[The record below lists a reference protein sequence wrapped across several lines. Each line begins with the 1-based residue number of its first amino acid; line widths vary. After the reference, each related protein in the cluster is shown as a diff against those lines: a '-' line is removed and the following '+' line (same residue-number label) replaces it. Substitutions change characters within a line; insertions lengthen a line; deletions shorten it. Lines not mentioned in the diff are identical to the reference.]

1 MVKKIVMVV
10 LMPTTL
16 LANAYA
22 ASIQD
27 SLRTT
32 IYFRPGYSL
41 LELSYRDNAANM
53 KALTQGIQ
61 TIKGNPCVQLQHIRI
76 LSAASPEGN
85 SALNKRV
92 AKRRGERLRNYLK
105 ETLVLPDSIFTVSS
119 AGEDWQ
125 GLAALMAKEKTPWR
139 NKALQIIRHTPEWVT
154 RNGKVVDG
162 RKRQLQN
169 LDGGKAWKY
178 MLDNHFYTLRTGAV
192 VVCEVKTLADEV
204 HVDRTHAEAHE
215 GSHADLADYAD
226 ESKLSAAEA
235 RPEPAS
241 QQASGQP
248 ASQQPASQSPSSP
261 PFPAIPSQ
269 VNPGQEPPPSSS
281 YFALKSNLLYDAL
294 LVPNLSLEA
303 SIGSGWTLGAG
314 GMLAWWSKDAKHR
327 YWRIYGGDLEIRKY
341 FGTLAKSKPLQGHHL
356 GIYGDFL
363 TYDFEFGAKGY
374 QSKATYAAGIKYG
387 YSHPIAKRLN
397 LDFALG
403 IGYLHSNYKTYVPK
417 DGCYVYQ
424 ETKKRKWLGPTQAEI
439 SLVWLLGKGNTNTK
453 GNGNG
458 KGNTNKKKG
467 GKK

>member
-1 MVKKIVMVV
+1 MVV

-92 AKRRGERLRNYLK
+92 AKRRGERLRDYLK

-125 GLAALMAKEKTPWR
+125 GLAALIAKEKTPWR

-192 VVCEVKTLADEV
+192 VVCEVKTLA
-204 HVDRTHAEAHE
+204 AE
-215 GSHADLADYAD
+215 STP
-226 ESKLSAAEA
+226 SAAEA
-235 RPEPAS
+235 SLEQARLDSAS
-241 QQASGQP
+241 QQS
-248 ASQQPASQSPSSP
+248 ASQSPSSP

-269 VNPGQEPPPSSS
+269 VHPSSESQAPPVAS

-314 GMLAWWSKDAKHR
+314 GMFAWWSKDAKHR
-327 YWRIYGGDLEIRKY
+327 YWRIYGGGLEIRKY
-341 FGTLAKSKPLQGHHL
+341 FGTLSKSKPLQGHHL

-387 YSHPIAKRLN
+387 YSHPIANRLN

-403 IGYLHSNYKTYVPK
+403 IGYLHSNYKTYVPR

-439 SLVWLLGKGNTNTK
+439 SLVWLLGKGNTN
-453 GNGNG
+453 
-458 KGNTNKKKG
+458 KKKG

>member
-1 MVKKIVMVV
+1 MVV

-125 GLAALMAKEKTPWR
+125 GLAALIAKEKTPWR

-169 LDGGKAWKY
+169 LDGGKVWKY

-192 VVCEVKTLADEV
+192 VVCEVKTLA
-204 HVDRTHAEAHE
+204 AE
-215 GSHADLADYAD
+215 STP
-226 ESKLSAAEA
+226 SAAEA
-235 RPEPAS
+235 RLE
-241 QQASGQP
+241 QASTE
-248 ASQQPASQSPSSP
+248 SASQSPSSP

-269 VNPGQEPPPSSS
+269 VHPSSESQASSVAS

-387 YSHPIAKRLN
+387 YSHPIANRLN

-453 GNGNG
+453 GNG

>member
-92 AKRRGERLRNYLK
+92 AKRRGERLRDYLK

-125 GLAALMAKEKTPWR
+125 GLASLIAKEKTPWR

-192 VVCEVKTLADEV
+192 VVCEVKTLA
-204 HVDRTHAEAHE
+204 AE
-215 GSHADLADYAD
+215 STP
-226 ESKLSAAEA
+226 SAAEA
-235 RPEPAS
+235 SLEQARSEQARLESAS
-241 QQASGQP
+241 QQSAPQ
-248 ASQQPASQSPSSP
+248 AP
-261 PFPAIPSQ
+261 PGA
-269 VNPGQEPPPSSS
+269 S

-314 GMLAWWSKDAKHR
+314 GMFAWWSKDAKHR

-341 FGTLAKSKPLQGHHL
+341 FGTLSKSKPLQGHHL

-387 YSHPIAKRLN
+387 YSHPIANRLN

-403 IGYLHSNYKTYVPK
+403 IGYLHSNYKTYVPR

-439 SLVWLLGKGNTNTK
+439 SLVWLLGKGNTN
-453 GNGNG
+453 
-458 KGNTNKKKG
+458 KKKG

>member
-125 GLAALMAKEKTPWR
+125 GLAALIAKEKPPWR

-192 VVCEVKTLADEV
+192 VVCEVKTLP
-204 HVDRTHAEAHE
+204 AE
-215 GSHADLADYAD
+215 STP
-226 ESKLSAAEA
+226 SAAEA
-235 RPEPAS
+235 RPE
-241 QQASGQP
+241 
-248 ASQQPASQSPSSP
+248 PASQSPSSP

-269 VNPGQEPPPSSS
+269 VHPDQEPPPVAS

-341 FGTLAKSKPLQGHHL
+341 FGTLSKSKPLQGHHL
-356 GIYGDFL
+356 GIYGEFL

-387 YSHPIAKRLN
+387 YSHPIANRLN

-439 SLVWLLGKGNTNTK
+439 SLVWLLGKGNTNSK
-453 GNGNG
+453 G

>member
-1 MVKKIVMVV
+1 
-10 LMPTTL
+10 MPTTL

-92 AKRRGERLRNYLK
+92 AKRRGERLRDYLK

-125 GLAALMAKEKTPWR
+125 GLASLIAREKTPWR

-192 VVCEVKTLADEV
+192 VVCEVKTLA
-204 HVDRTHAEAHE
+204 AE
-215 GSHADLADYAD
+215 STP
-226 ESKLSAAEA
+226 SAAEA
-235 RPEPAS
+235 RLEQARLEQARPESAS
-241 QQASGQP
+241 QQS
-248 ASQQPASQSPSSP
+248 ASQSPSSP

-269 VNPGQEPPPSSS
+269 VHPSSESQAPPVAS
-281 YFALKSNLLYDAL
+281 YYALKSNLLYDAL

-314 GMLAWWSKDAKHR
+314 GMFAWWSKDAKHR

-341 FGTLAKSKPLQGHHL
+341 FGTLSKSKPLQGHHL

-387 YSHPIAKRLN
+387 YSHPIANRLN

-403 IGYLHSNYKTYVPK
+403 IGYLHSNYKTYVPR

-439 SLVWLLGKGNTNTK
+439 SLVWLLGKGNTN
-453 GNGNG
+453 
-458 KGNTNKKKG
+458 KKKG

>member
-92 AKRRGERLRNYLK
+92 AKRRGERLRDYLK

-125 GLAALMAKEKTPWR
+125 GLASLIAKEKTPWR

-192 VVCEVKTLADEV
+192 VVCEVKTLA
-204 HVDRTHAEAHE
+204 AE
-215 GSHADLADYAD
+215 STP
-226 ESKLSAAEA
+226 SAAEA
-235 RPEPAS
+235 SLEQARSEQARLESAS
-241 QQASGQP
+241 QQS
-248 ASQQPASQSPSSP
+248 ASQSPSSP

-269 VNPGQEPPPSSS
+269 VHPSSESQAPPVAS

-341 FGTLAKSKPLQGHHL
+341 FGTLSKSKPLQGHHL

-387 YSHPIAKRLN
+387 YSHPIANRLN

-403 IGYLHSNYKTYVPK
+403 IGYLHSNYKTYVPR

-424 ETKKRKWLGPTQAEI
+424 ETKKQKWLGPTQAEI
-439 SLVWLLGKGNTNTK
+439 SLVWLLGKGNTN
-453 GNGNG
+453 
-458 KGNTNKKKG
+458 KKKG

>member
-92 AKRRGERLRNYLK
+92 AKRRGERLRDYLK

-125 GLAALMAKEKTPWR
+125 GLAALIAKEKTPWR

-204 HVDRTHAEAHE
+204 HADRTHAEAHE

-241 QQASGQP
+241 QQA
-248 ASQQPASQSPSSP
+248 A
-261 PFPAIPSQ
+261 
-269 VNPGQEPPPSSS
+269 S

-341 FGTLAKSKPLQGHHL
+341 FGTLSKSKPLQGHHL

-387 YSHPIAKRLN
+387 YSHPIANRLN

-403 IGYLHSNYKTYVPK
+403 IGYLHSNYKTYVPR

-439 SLVWLLGKGNTNTK
+439 SLVWLLGKGNTN
-453 GNGNG
+453 
-458 KGNTNKKKG
+458 KKKG

>member
-125 GLAALMAKEKTPWR
+125 GLASLIAKEKTPWR
-139 NKALQIIRHTPEWVT
+139 NKALQIIRHTPEWIT

-192 VVCEVKTLADEV
+192 VVCEIKTLA
-204 HVDRTHAEAHE
+204 AE
-215 GSHADLADYAD
+215 STP
-226 ESKLSAAEA
+226 SAAEA
-235 RPEPAS
+235 SLE
-241 QQASGQP
+241 QARLDS

-269 VNPGQEPPPSSS
+269 VHPSSESQAPPVAS

-327 YWRIYGGDLEIRKY
+327 YWRIYGGGLEVRKY
-341 FGTLAKSKPLQGHHL
+341 FGTLSKSKPLQGHHL

-387 YSHPIAKRLN
+387 YSHPIANRLN

-403 IGYLHSNYKTYVPK
+403 IGYLHSNYKTYVPR

-439 SLVWLLGKGNTNTK
+439 SLVWLLGKGNTN
-453 GNGNG
+453 
-458 KGNTNKKKG
+458 KKKG

>member
-92 AKRRGERLRNYLK
+92 AKRRGERLRDYLK

-125 GLAALMAKEKTPWR
+125 GLAALIAKEKTPWR

-192 VVCEVKTLADEV
+192 VVCEVKTLA
-204 HVDRTHAEAHE
+204 AE
-215 GSHADLADYAD
+215 STP
-226 ESKLSAAEA
+226 SAAEA
-235 RPEPAS
+235 RLE
-241 QQASGQP
+241 QARLDS

-269 VNPGQEPPPSSS
+269 VHPSSESQAPPVAS

-341 FGTLAKSKPLQGHHL
+341 FGTLSKSKPLQGHHL

-387 YSHPIAKRLN
+387 YSHPIANRLN

-403 IGYLHSNYKTYVPK
+403 IGYLHSNYKTYVPR

-439 SLVWLLGKGNTNTK
+439 SLVWLLGKGNTN
-453 GNGNG
+453 
-458 KGNTNKKKG
+458 KKKG

>member
-92 AKRRGERLRNYLK
+92 AKRRGERLRDYLK

-125 GLAALMAKEKTPWR
+125 GLASLIAKEKTPWR

-169 LDGGKAWKY
+169 LDGGKAWRY

-192 VVCEVKTLADEV
+192 VVCEVKTLA
-204 HVDRTHAEAHE
+204 AE
-215 GSHADLADYAD
+215 STP
-226 ESKLSAAEA
+226 SAAEA
-235 RPEPAS
+235 SQEQARLEQARLDSAS
-241 QQASGQP
+241 QQS
-248 ASQQPASQSPSSP
+248 ASQSPSSP

-269 VNPGQEPPPSSS
+269 VHPEPQAPSVAS

-314 GMLAWWSKDAKHR
+314 GMFAWWSKDAKHR
-327 YWRIYGGDLEIRKY
+327 YWRIYGGGLEIRKY
-341 FGTLAKSKPLQGHHL
+341 FGTLSKSKPLQGHHL

-387 YSHPIAKRLN
+387 YSHPIANRLN

-403 IGYLHSNYKTYVPK
+403 IGYLHSNYKTYVPR

-439 SLVWLLGKGNTNTK
+439 SLVWLLGKGNTN
-453 GNGNG
+453 
-458 KGNTNKKKG
+458 KKKG

>member
-92 AKRRGERLRNYLK
+92 AKRRGERLRDYLK

-125 GLAALMAKEKTPWR
+125 GLASLIAKEKTPWR
-139 NKALQIIRHTPEWVT
+139 NKALQIICHTPEWVT

-192 VVCEVKTLADEV
+192 VVCEVKTLA
-204 HVDRTHAEAHE
+204 AE
-215 GSHADLADYAD
+215 STP
-226 ESKLSAAEA
+226 SAAEA
-235 RPEPAS
+235 RLEQARPGAHAEARSKQARPES
-241 QQASGQP
+241 
-248 ASQQPASQSPSSP
+248 ASQSPSSP

-269 VNPGQEPPPSSS
+269 VHPEPQAPPVAS

-374 QSKATYAAGIKYG
+374 QSKASYAAGIKYG
-387 YSHPIAKRLN
+387 YSHPIANRLN

-403 IGYLHSNYKTYVPK
+403 IGYLHSNYKTYVPR

-439 SLVWLLGKGNTNTK
+439 SLVWLLGKGNTN
-453 GNGNG
+453 
-458 KGNTNKKKG
+458 KKKG

>member
-92 AKRRGERLRNYLK
+92 AKRRGERLRDYLK

-125 GLAALMAKEKTPWR
+125 GLASLIAREKTPWR

-192 VVCEVKTLADEV
+192 VVCEVKTLA
-204 HVDRTHAEAHE
+204 AE
-215 GSHADLADYAD
+215 STP
-226 ESKLSAAEA
+226 SAAEA
-235 RPEPAS
+235 RLEQARQEQARLESAS
-241 QQASGQP
+241 QQS
-248 ASQQPASQSPSSP
+248 ASQSPSSP

-269 VNPGQEPPPSSS
+269 VHPESQSPPVAS

-327 YWRIYGGDLEIRKY
+327 YWRIYGGGLEIRKY
-341 FGTLAKSKPLQGHHL
+341 FGTLSKSKPLQGHHL

-387 YSHPIAKRLN
+387 YSHPIANRLN

-403 IGYLHSNYKTYVPK
+403 IGYLHSNYKTYVPR

-439 SLVWLLGKGNTNTK
+439 SLVWLLGKGNTN
-453 GNGNG
+453 
-458 KGNTNKKKG
+458 KKKG

>member
-92 AKRRGERLRNYLK
+92 AKRRGERLRDYLK

-125 GLAALMAKEKTPWR
+125 GLATLIAKEKTPWR

-192 VVCEVKTLADEV
+192 VVCEVKTLV
-204 HVDRTHAEAHE
+204 AE
-215 GSHADLADYAD
+215 STP
-226 ESKLSAAEA
+226 SAAEA
-235 RPEPAS
+235 SLEQARPGAHAEAS
-241 QQASGQP
+241 SEQARLES
-248 ASQQPASQSPSSP
+248 ASQSPSSP

-269 VNPGQEPPPSSS
+269 VHPSSEPQAPPVAS

-294 LVPNLSLEA
+294 LIPNLSLEA
-303 SIGSGWTLGAG
+303 SISGGWTLGAG
-314 GMLAWWSKDAKHR
+314 GMFAWWSKDAKHR

-341 FGTLAKSKPLQGHHL
+341 FGTLSKSKPLQGHHL

-374 QSKATYAAGIKYG
+374 QSKATYAAGIRYG
-387 YSHPIAKRLN
+387 YSHPIGKRLN

-403 IGYLHSNYKTYVPK
+403 IGYLHSNYKTYVPR

-424 ETKKRKWLGPTQAEI
+424 ETKKQKWLGPTQAEI
-439 SLVWLLGKGNTNTK
+439 SLVWLLGKGNTN
-453 GNGNG
+453 
-458 KGNTNKKKG
+458 KKKG

>member
-92 AKRRGERLRNYLK
+92 AKRRGERLRDYLK

-125 GLAALMAKEKTPWR
+125 GLASLIAKEKTPWR

-192 VVCEVKTLADEV
+192 VVCEVKTLA
-204 HVDRTHAEAHE
+204 AE
-215 GSHADLADYAD
+215 STP
-226 ESKLSAAEA
+226 SAAEA
-235 RPEPAS
+235 SLEQARSEQARPES
-241 QQASGQP
+241 
-248 ASQQPASQSPSSP
+248 ASQSPSSP

-269 VNPGQEPPPSSS
+269 VHPSSESQPPPVAS
-281 YFALKSNLLYDAL
+281 YLALKSNLLYDAL
-294 LVPNLSLEA
+294 LIPNLSLEA

-327 YWRIYGGDLEIRKY
+327 YWRIYGGGLEIRKY
-341 FGTLAKSKPLQGHHL
+341 FGTLSKSKPLQGHHL

-374 QSKATYAAGIKYG
+374 QSKATYAVGIKYG
-387 YSHPIAKRLN
+387 YSHPIANRLN

-403 IGYLHSNYKTYVPK
+403 IGYLHSNYKTYVPR

-439 SLVWLLGKGNTNTK
+439 SLVWLLGKGNTN
-453 GNGNG
+453 
-458 KGNTNKKKG
+458 KKKG

>member
-92 AKRRGERLRNYLK
+92 AKRRGERLRDYLK

-125 GLAALMAKEKTPWR
+125 GLAALIAKEKTPWR

-192 VVCEVKTLADEV
+192 VVCEVKTLA
-204 HVDRTHAEAHE
+204 AE
-215 GSHADLADYAD
+215 STP
-226 ESKLSAAEA
+226 SAAEA
-235 RPEPAS
+235 SQEQARLESAS
-241 QQASGQP
+241 QQS
-248 ASQQPASQSPSSP
+248 ASQSPSSP
-261 PFPAIPSQ
+261 PVA
-269 VNPGQEPPPSSS
+269 S

-294 LVPNLSLEA
+294 LVPNLALEA

-341 FGTLAKSKPLQGHHL
+341 FGTLSKSKPLQGHHL

-387 YSHPIAKRLN
+387 YSHPIANRLN

-403 IGYLHSNYKTYVPK
+403 IGYLHSNYKTYVPR

-424 ETKKRKWLGPTQAEI
+424 ETKKQKWLGPTQAEI
-439 SLVWLLGKGNTNTK
+439 SLVWLLGKGNTN
-453 GNGNG
+453 
-458 KGNTNKKKG
+458 KKKG

>member
-92 AKRRGERLRNYLK
+92 AKRRGERLRDYLK

-125 GLAALMAKEKTPWR
+125 GLASLIAKEKTPWR

-192 VVCEVKTLADEV
+192 VVCEVKTLA
-204 HVDRTHAEAHE
+204 AE
-215 GSHADLADYAD
+215 STP
-226 ESKLSAAEA
+226 SAAEA
-235 RPEPAS
+235 RLEQARPGAHAEASSEQARPE
-241 QQASGQP
+241 
-248 ASQQPASQSPSSP
+248 PASQSPSSP

-269 VNPGQEPPPSSS
+269 VNPEQEPPPGAS

-294 LVPNLSLEA
+294 LIPNLSLEA

-314 GMLAWWSKDAKHR
+314 GMFAWWSKDAKHR

-341 FGTLAKSKPLQGHHL
+341 FGTLSKSKPLQGHHL

-387 YSHPIAKRLN
+387 YSHPIANRLN

-403 IGYLHSNYKTYVPK
+403 IGYLHSNYKTYVPR

-439 SLVWLLGKGNTNTK
+439 SLVWLLGKGNTN
-453 GNGNG
+453 
-458 KGNTNKKKG
+458 KKKG

>member
-92 AKRRGERLRNYLK
+92 AKRRGERLRDYLK

-125 GLAALMAKEKTPWR
+125 GLAALIAKEKTPWR

-192 VVCEVKTLADEV
+192 VVCEVKTLAAES
-204 HVDRTHAEAHE
+204 TPSAAEASLEQARPGAH
-215 GSHADLADYAD
+215 
-226 ESKLSAAEA
+226 AEA
-235 RPEPAS
+235 RPE
-241 QQASGQP
+241 
-248 ASQQPASQSPSSP
+248 PASQSPSSP

-269 VNPGQEPPPSSS
+269 VHPSSESQAPPVAS

-314 GMLAWWSKDAKHR
+314 GMFAWWSKDAKHR
-327 YWRIYGGDLEIRKY
+327 YWRIYGGGLEIRKY
-341 FGTLAKSKPLQGHHL
+341 FGTLSKSKPLQGHHL

-387 YSHPIAKRLN
+387 YSHPIANRLN

-403 IGYLHSNYKTYVPK
+403 IGYLHSNYKTYVPR

-439 SLVWLLGKGNTNTK
+439 SLVWLLGKGNTN
-453 GNGNG
+453 
-458 KGNTNKKKG
+458 KKKG

>member
-92 AKRRGERLRNYLK
+92 AKRRGERLRDYLK

-125 GLAALMAKEKTPWR
+125 GLAALIAKEKTPWR

-192 VVCEVKTLADEV
+192 VVCEVKTLA
-204 HVDRTHAEAHE
+204 AE
-215 GSHADLADYAD
+215 STP
-226 ESKLSAAEA
+226 SAAEA
-235 RPEPAS
+235 RLEQARQEQARPES
-241 QQASGQP
+241 

-269 VNPGQEPPPSSS
+269 VHPEPQAPSVAS

-314 GMLAWWSKDAKHR
+314 GMFAWWSKDAKHR

-387 YSHPIAKRLN
+387 YSHPIATRLN

-403 IGYLHSNYKTYVPK
+403 IGYLHSNYKTYVPR

-439 SLVWLLGKGNTNTK
+439 SLVWLLGKGNTN
-453 GNGNG
+453 
-458 KGNTNKKKG
+458 KKKG

>member
-1 MVKKIVMVV
+1 MVV

-92 AKRRGERLRNYLK
+92 AKRRGERLRDYLK

-125 GLAALMAKEKTPWR
+125 GLASLIAKEKTPWR

-169 LDGGKAWKY
+169 LDGGKAWRY

-192 VVCEVKTLADEV
+192 VVCEVKTLA
-204 HVDRTHAEAHE
+204 AE
-215 GSHADLADYAD
+215 STP
-226 ESKLSAAEA
+226 SAAEA
-235 RPEPAS
+235 SQEQARHESAS
-241 QQASGQP
+241 QQQ
-248 ASQQPASQSPSSP
+248 ASQSPSSP

-269 VNPGQEPPPSSS
+269 VHPESQAPPVAS

-294 LVPNLSLEA
+294 LVPNLALEA

-341 FGTLAKSKPLQGHHL
+341 FGTLSKSKPLQGHHL

-387 YSHPIAKRLN
+387 YSQPIANRLN

-403 IGYLHSNYKTYVPK
+403 IGYLHSNYKTYVPR

-424 ETKKRKWLGPTQAEI
+424 ETKKQKWLGPTQAEI
-439 SLVWLLGKGNTNTK
+439 SLVWLLGKGNTN
-453 GNGNG
+453 N
-458 KGNTNKKKG
+458 KKG

>member
-92 AKRRGERLRNYLK
+92 AKRRGERLRDYLK

-125 GLAALMAKEKTPWR
+125 GLAALIAKEKAPWR

-192 VVCEVKTLADEV
+192 VVCEVKTLA
-204 HVDRTHAEAHE
+204 AE
-215 GSHADLADYAD
+215 STP
-226 ESKLSAAEA
+226 SAAEA
-235 RPEPAS
+235 RLEQARLEQARPESAS
-241 QQASGQP
+241 QQS
-248 ASQQPASQSPSSP
+248 ASQSPSSP

-269 VNPGQEPPPSSS
+269 VHPSSESQAPSVAS

-314 GMLAWWSKDAKHR
+314 GMFAWWSKDAKHR

-341 FGTLAKSKPLQGHHL
+341 FGTLSKSKPLQGHHL

-387 YSHPIAKRLN
+387 YSHPIANRLN

-403 IGYLHSNYKTYVPK
+403 IGYLHSNYKTYVPR

-439 SLVWLLGKGNTNTK
+439 SLVWLLGKGNTN
-453 GNGNG
+453 
-458 KGNTNKKKG
+458 KKKG

>member
-92 AKRRGERLRNYLK
+92 AKRRGERLRDYLK

-125 GLAALMAKEKTPWR
+125 GLAALIAKEKTPWR

-192 VVCEVKTLADEV
+192 VVCEVKTLA
-204 HVDRTHAEAHE
+204 AE
-215 GSHADLADYAD
+215 STP
-226 ESKLSAAEA
+226 SAAEA
-235 RPEPAS
+235 SLEQARLEQARPES
-241 QQASGQP
+241 
-248 ASQQPASQSPSSP
+248 ASQSPSSP
-261 PFPAIPSQ
+261 PFPANPSQ
-269 VNPGQEPPPSSS
+269 VHPSSESQAPPVAS

-314 GMLAWWSKDAKHR
+314 GMFAWWSKDAKHR

-341 FGTLAKSKPLQGHHL
+341 FGTLSKSKPLQGHHL

-387 YSHPIAKRLN
+387 YSHPIANRLN

-403 IGYLHSNYKTYVPK
+403 IGYLHSNYKTYVPR

-439 SLVWLLGKGNTNTK
+439 SLVWLLGKGNTNSK
-453 GNGNG
+453 G

>member
-92 AKRRGERLRNYLK
+92 AKRRGERLRDYLK

-125 GLAALMAKEKTPWR
+125 GLASLIAREKTPWR

-192 VVCEVKTLADEV
+192 VVCEVKTLA
-204 HVDRTHAEAHE
+204 AE
-215 GSHADLADYAD
+215 STP
-226 ESKLSAAEA
+226 SAAEARLEQARLEQA

-248 ASQQPASQSPSSP
+248 ASQQSASQSPSSP

-269 VNPGQEPPPSSS
+269 VHPEQEPPPVAS
-281 YFALKSNLLYDAL
+281 YLALKSNLLYDAL

-314 GMLAWWSKDAKHR
+314 GMFAWWSKDAKHR

-341 FGTLAKSKPLQGHHL
+341 FGALSKSKPLQGHHL

-374 QSKATYAAGIKYG
+374 QSKATYAAGIRYG
-387 YSHPIAKRLN
+387 YSHPIGKRLN

-424 ETKKRKWLGPTQAEI
+424 ETMKRKWLGPTQAEI
-439 SLVWLLGKGNTNTK
+439 SLVWLLGKGNTNIK

-458 KGNTNKKKG
+458 KGNTQTKKG

>member
-92 AKRRGERLRNYLK
+92 AKRRGERLRDYLK

-125 GLAALMAKEKTPWR
+125 GLASLIAKEKTPWR

-192 VVCEVKTLADEV
+192 VVCEVKTLA
-204 HVDRTHAEAHE
+204 AE
-215 GSHADLADYAD
+215 STP
-226 ESKLSAAEA
+226 SAAEA
-235 RPEPAS
+235 SLE
-241 QQASGQP
+241 QARSEQ
-248 ASQQPASQSPSSP
+248 ARLESASQSPSSP

-269 VNPGQEPPPSSS
+269 VHPESQAPPVAS

-341 FGTLAKSKPLQGHHL
+341 FGTLSKSKPLQGHHL

-387 YSHPIAKRLN
+387 YSHPIANRLN

-403 IGYLHSNYKTYVPK
+403 IGYLHSNYKTYVPR

-439 SLVWLLGKGNTNTK
+439 SLVWLLGKGNTN
-453 GNGNG
+453 
-458 KGNTNKKKG
+458 KKKG

>member
-92 AKRRGERLRNYLK
+92 AKRRGERLRDYLK

-125 GLAALMAKEKTPWR
+125 GLAALIAKEKTPWR
-139 NKALQIIRHTPEWVT
+139 NKALQIIRHTPEWIT

-178 MLDNHFYTLRTGAV
+178 MLDNHFYTLRTGAE
-192 VVCEVKTLADEV
+192 VVCEVKTLA
-204 HVDRTHAEAHE
+204 AE
-215 GSHADLADYAD
+215 STP
-226 ESKLSAAEA
+226 SAAEA
-235 RPEPAS
+235 SLE
-241 QQASGQP
+241 QARLDS

-269 VNPGQEPPPSSS
+269 VHPSSEPQAPPVAS

-327 YWRIYGGDLEIRKY
+327 YWRIYGGGLEIRKY
-341 FGTLAKSKPLQGHHL
+341 FGTLSKSKPLQGHHL

-387 YSHPIAKRLN
+387 YSHPIANRLN

-403 IGYLHSNYKTYVPK
+403 IGYLHSNYKTYVPR

-439 SLVWLLGKGNTNTK
+439 SLVWLLGKGNTN
-453 GNGNG
+453 
-458 KGNTNKKKG
+458 KKKG

>member
-92 AKRRGERLRNYLK
+92 AKRRGERLRDYLK

-125 GLAALMAKEKTPWR
+125 GLASLIAKEKTPWR

-192 VVCEVKTLADEV
+192 VVCEVKTLA
-204 HVDRTHAEAHE
+204 AE
-215 GSHADLADYAD
+215 STP
-226 ESKLSAAEA
+226 SAAEA
-235 RPEPAS
+235 SLEQAHPGAHAEASSEQARLEPAS
-241 QQASGQP
+241 QQSAP
-248 ASQQPASQSPSSP
+248 QSPP
-261 PFPAIPSQ
+261 VA
-269 VNPGQEPPPSSS
+269 S

-387 YSHPIAKRLN
+387 YSQPIANRLN

-403 IGYLHSNYKTYVPK
+403 IGYLHSNYKTYVPR

-439 SLVWLLGKGNTNTK
+439 SLVWLLGKGNTN
-453 GNGNG
+453 
-458 KGNTNKKKG
+458 KKKG

>member
-92 AKRRGERLRNYLK
+92 AKRRGERLRDYLK

-125 GLAALMAKEKTPWR
+125 GLAALIAKEKTPWR

-169 LDGGKAWKY
+169 LVGGKAWKY

-192 VVCEVKTLADEV
+192 VVCEVKTLA
-204 HVDRTHAEAHE
+204 AE
-215 GSHADLADYAD
+215 STP
-226 ESKLSAAEA
+226 SAAEA
-235 RPEPAS
+235 RLE
-241 QQASGQP
+241 QARSEQ
-248 ASQQPASQSPSSP
+248 ARLESASQSPSSP

-269 VNPGQEPPPSSS
+269 VHPSSESQSPPVAS

-327 YWRIYGGDLEIRKY
+327 YWRIYGGGLEIRKY
-341 FGTLAKSKPLQGHHL
+341 FGTLSKSKPLQGHHL

-387 YSHPIAKRLN
+387 YSHPIANRLN

-403 IGYLHSNYKTYVPK
+403 IGYLHSNYKTYVPR

-424 ETKKRKWLGPTQAEI
+424 ETKKQKWLGPTQAEI
-439 SLVWLLGKGNTNTK
+439 SLVWLLGKGNTN
-453 GNGNG
+453 
-458 KGNTNKKKG
+458 KKKG

>member
-92 AKRRGERLRNYLK
+92 AKRRGERLRDYLK

-125 GLAALMAKEKTPWR
+125 GLAALIAKEKTPWR

-192 VVCEVKTLADEV
+192 VVCEVKTLA
-204 HVDRTHAEAHE
+204 AE
-215 GSHADLADYAD
+215 STP
-226 ESKLSAAEA
+226 SAAEA
-235 RPEPAS
+235 RLEQAHPGAHAEASSEQARLEPAS
-241 QQASGQP
+241 QQSAP
-248 ASQQPASQSPSSP
+248 QSPP
-261 PFPAIPSQ
+261 VA
-269 VNPGQEPPPSSS
+269 S

-341 FGTLAKSKPLQGHHL
+341 FGTLSKSKPLQGHHL

-387 YSHPIAKRLN
+387 YSHPIANRLN

-403 IGYLHSNYKTYVPK
+403 IGYLHSNYKTYVPR

-439 SLVWLLGKGNTNTK
+439 SLVWLLGKGNTN
-453 GNGNG
+453 
-458 KGNTNKKKG
+458 KKKG

>member
-41 LELSYRDNAANM
+41 LELSYRNNAANM

-92 AKRRGERLRNYLK
+92 AKRRGERLRDYLK

-125 GLAALMAKEKTPWR
+125 GLAALIAKEKTPWR

-192 VVCEVKTLADEV
+192 VVCEVKTLA
-204 HVDRTHAEAHE
+204 AE
-215 GSHADLADYAD
+215 STP
-226 ESKLSAAEA
+226 SAAEA
-235 RPEPAS
+235 SLEQARPES
-241 QQASGQP
+241 
-248 ASQQPASQSPSSP
+248 ASQSPSSP
-261 PFPAIPSQ
+261 PFPANPSQ
-269 VNPGQEPPPSSS
+269 VHPSSESQAPPVAS

-387 YSHPIAKRLN
+387 YSHPIANRLN

-403 IGYLHSNYKTYVPK
+403 IGYLHSNYKTYVPR

-424 ETKKRKWLGPTQAEI
+424 ETKKQKWLGPTQAEI
-439 SLVWLLGKGNTNTK
+439 SLVWLLGKGNTN
-453 GNGNG
+453 N
-458 KGNTNKKKG
+458 KKG

>member
-92 AKRRGERLRNYLK
+92 AKRRGERLRDYLK

-125 GLAALMAKEKTPWR
+125 GLASLIAKEKTPWR

-192 VVCEVKTLADEV
+192 VVCEVKTLA
-204 HVDRTHAEAHE
+204 AE
-215 GSHADLADYAD
+215 STP
-226 ESKLSAAEA
+226 SAAEA
-235 RPEPAS
+235 RLEQAHPGAHAEASSEQARLEPAS
-241 QQASGQP
+241 QQSAP
-248 ASQQPASQSPSSP
+248 QSPP
-261 PFPAIPSQ
+261 VA
-269 VNPGQEPPPSSS
+269 S

-341 FGTLAKSKPLQGHHL
+341 FGTLSKSKPLQGHHL

-387 YSHPIAKRLN
+387 YSHPIANRLN

-403 IGYLHSNYKTYVPK
+403 IGYLHSNYKTYVPR

-424 ETKKRKWLGPTQAEI
+424 ETKKQKWLGPTQAEI
-439 SLVWLLGKGNTNTK
+439 SLVWLLGKGNTN
-453 GNGNG
+453 
-458 KGNTNKKKG
+458 KKKG

>member
-92 AKRRGERLRNYLK
+92 AKRRGERLRDYLK

-125 GLAALMAKEKTPWR
+125 GLAALIAKEKTPWQ

-192 VVCEVKTLADEV
+192 VVCEVKTLA
-204 HVDRTHAEAHE
+204 AE
-215 GSHADLADYAD
+215 STP
-226 ESKLSAAEA
+226 SAAEA
-235 RPEPAS
+235 SLE
-241 QQASGQP
+241 QARLDSV
-248 ASQQPASQSPSSP
+248 SQSPSSP

-269 VNPGQEPPPSSS
+269 VHPSSESQAPPVVS

-387 YSHPIAKRLN
+387 YSHPIANRLN

-403 IGYLHSNYKTYVPK
+403 IGYLHSNYKTYVPR

-424 ETKKRKWLGPTQAEI
+424 ETKKQKWLGPTQAEI
-439 SLVWLLGKGNTNTK
+439 SLVWLLGKGNTN
-453 GNGNG
+453 
-458 KGNTNKKKG
+458 KKKG

>member
-92 AKRRGERLRNYLK
+92 AKRRGERLRDYLK

-125 GLAALMAKEKTPWR
+125 GLAALIAKEKTPWR

-192 VVCEVKTLADEV
+192 VVCEVKTLA
-204 HVDRTHAEAHE
+204 AE
-215 GSHADLADYAD
+215 STP
-226 ESKLSAAEA
+226 SAAEA
-235 RPEPAS
+235 RQE
-241 QQASGQP
+241 QARSEQ
-248 ASQQPASQSPSSP
+248 ASQSPSSP

-269 VNPGQEPPPSSS
+269 VHPSSESQAPPVAS

-341 FGTLAKSKPLQGHHL
+341 FGTLSKSKPLQGHHL

-387 YSHPIAKRLN
+387 YSHPIANRLN

-403 IGYLHSNYKTYVPK
+403 IGYLHSNYKTYVPR

-439 SLVWLLGKGNTNTK
+439 SLVWLLGKGNTN
-453 GNGNG
+453 
-458 KGNTNKKKG
+458 KKKG

>member
-125 GLAALMAKEKTPWR
+125 GLAALIAKEKTPWR

-192 VVCEVKTLADEV
+192 VVCEVKTLA
-204 HVDRTHAEAHE
+204 AE
-215 GSHADLADYAD
+215 STP
-226 ESKLSAAEA
+226 SAAEA
-235 RPEPAS
+235 SLE
-241 QQASGQP
+241 QARHES

-261 PFPAIPSQ
+261 PFPANPSQ
-269 VNPGQEPPPSSS
+269 VHPEPQSPSVAS

-341 FGTLAKSKPLQGHHL
+341 FGTLSKSKPLQGHHL

-387 YSHPIAKRLN
+387 YSHPIANRLN

-403 IGYLHSNYKTYVPK
+403 IGYLHSNYKTYVPR

-424 ETKKRKWLGPTQAEI
+424 ETKKQKWLGPTQAEI
-439 SLVWLLGKGNTNTK
+439 SLVWLLGKGNTN
-453 GNGNG
+453 
-458 KGNTNKKKG
+458 KKKG

>member
-1 MVKKIVMVV
+1 MVKKRVMVV

-92 AKRRGERLRNYLK
+92 AKRRGERLRDYLK

-125 GLAALMAKEKTPWR
+125 GLAALIAKEKTPWR

-192 VVCEVKTLADEV
+192 VVCEVKTLA
-204 HVDRTHAEAHE
+204 AE
-215 GSHADLADYAD
+215 STP
-226 ESKLSAAEA
+226 SAAEA
-235 RPEPAS
+235 SLEQARLDSAS
-241 QQASGQP
+241 QQS
-248 ASQQPASQSPSSP
+248 ASQSPASP

-269 VNPGQEPPPSSS
+269 VHPGQEPPPSSS

-314 GMLAWWSKDAKHR
+314 GMLAWWSKDVKHR

-341 FGTLAKSKPLQGHHL
+341 FGTLSKSKPLQGHHL

-387 YSHPIAKRLN
+387 YSHPIANRLN

-403 IGYLHSNYKTYVPK
+403 IGYLHSNYKTYVPR

-458 KGNTNKKKG
+458 KRNSNKKKG

>member
-1 MVKKIVMVV
+1 MVV

-92 AKRRGERLRNYLK
+92 AKRRGERLRDYLK

-125 GLAALMAKEKTPWR
+125 GLASLIAKEKTPWR

-192 VVCEVKTLADEV
+192 VVCEVKTLA
-204 HVDRTHAEAHE
+204 AE
-215 GSHADLADYAD
+215 STP
-226 ESKLSAAEA
+226 SAAEA
-235 RPEPAS
+235 RQEQARLESAS
-241 QQASGQP
+241 QQS
-248 ASQQPASQSPSSP
+248 ASQSPSSP

-269 VNPGQEPPPSSS
+269 VHPSSESQAPPVAS

-303 SIGSGWTLGAG
+303 SISSGWTLAAG
-314 GMLAWWSKDAKHR
+314 GMFAWWSKDAKHR

-341 FGTLAKSKPLQGHHL
+341 FGTLSKSKPLQGHHL

-387 YSHPIAKRLN
+387 YSHPIANRLN

-439 SLVWLLGKGNTNTK
+439 SLVWLLGKGNTN
-453 GNGNG
+453 
-458 KGNTNKKKG
+458 KKKG

>member
-92 AKRRGERLRNYLK
+92 AKRRGERLRDYLK

-125 GLAALMAKEKTPWR
+125 GLAALIAKEKTPWR

-192 VVCEVKTLADEV
+192 VVCEVKTLA
-204 HVDRTHAEAHE
+204 AE
-215 GSHADLADYAD
+215 STP
-226 ESKLSAAEA
+226 SAAEA
-235 RPEPAS
+235 RLEQARLEQARPE
-241 QQASGQP
+241 
-248 ASQQPASQSPSSP
+248 PASQSPSSP

-269 VNPGQEPPPSSS
+269 VHPSSESQAPPVAS
-281 YFALKSNLLYDAL
+281 YLALKSNLLYDAL

-314 GMLAWWSKDAKHR
+314 GMFAWWSKDAKHR

-341 FGTLAKSKPLQGHHL
+341 FGALSKSKPLQGHHL

-374 QSKATYAAGIKYG
+374 QSKATYAAGIRYG
-387 YSHPIAKRLN
+387 YSHPIGKRLN

-458 KGNTNKKKG
+458 KGNTQTKKG

>member
-92 AKRRGERLRNYLK
+92 AKRRGERLRDYLK

-125 GLAALMAKEKTPWR
+125 GLASLIAKEKTPWR

-192 VVCEVKTLADEV
+192 VVCEVKTLA
-204 HVDRTHAEAHE
+204 AE
-215 GSHADLADYAD
+215 STP
-226 ESKLSAAEA
+226 SAAEA
-235 RPEPAS
+235 SQEQARSEQARLESAS
-241 QQASGQP
+241 QQQ
-248 ASQQPASQSPSSP
+248 ASQSPSSP

-269 VNPGQEPPPSSS
+269 VHPEPQAPSVAS

-314 GMLAWWSKDAKHR
+314 GMFAWWSKDAKHR
-327 YWRIYGGDLEIRKY
+327 YWRIYGGGLEIRKY
-341 FGTLAKSKPLQGHHL
+341 FGTLSKSKPLQGHHL

-387 YSHPIAKRLN
+387 YSHPIANRLN

-403 IGYLHSNYKTYVPK
+403 IGYLHSNYKTYVPR

-439 SLVWLLGKGNTNTK
+439 SLVWLLGKGNTN
-453 GNGNG
+453 
-458 KGNTNKKKG
+458 KKKG

>member
-41 LELSYRDNAANM
+41 LELTCRDNAANM

-92 AKRRGERLRNYLK
+92 AKRRGERLRDYLK

-125 GLAALMAKEKTPWR
+125 GLASLIAKEKTPWR

-192 VVCEVKTLADEV
+192 VVCEVKNLA
-204 HVDRTHAEAHE
+204 AE
-215 GSHADLADYAD
+215 STP
-226 ESKLSAAEA
+226 SAAEA
-235 RPEPAS
+235 SQEQARLEQAHPGAHAEASSEQARLEPAS
-241 QQASGQP
+241 QQSAP
-248 ASQQPASQSPSSP
+248 QSPP
-261 PFPAIPSQ
+261 VA
-269 VNPGQEPPPSSS
+269 S

-314 GMLAWWSKDAKHR
+314 GMLAWWSKDVKHR

-341 FGTLAKSKPLQGHHL
+341 FGTLSKSKPLQGHHL

-387 YSHPIAKRLN
+387 YSHPIANRLN

-403 IGYLHSNYKTYVPK
+403 IGYLHSNYKTYVPR

-439 SLVWLLGKGNTNTK
+439 SLVWLLGKGNTN
-453 GNGNG
+453 N
-458 KGNTNKKKG
+458 KKG

>member
-1 MVKKIVMVV
+1 
-10 LMPTTL
+10 MPTTL

-92 AKRRGERLRNYLK
+92 AKRRGERLRDYLK

-125 GLAALMAKEKTPWR
+125 GLASLIAKEKTPWR

-178 MLDNHFYTLRTGAV
+178 MLDNHFYTLRTGAI

-204 HVDRTHAEAHE
+204 HADRTHAEAHE
-215 GSHADLADYAD
+215 GSHADFADFAD

-241 QQASGQP
+241 QQSAS
-248 ASQQPASQSPSSP
+248 
-261 PFPAIPSQ
+261 
-269 VNPGQEPPPSSS
+269 
-281 YFALKSNLLYDAL
+281 YLALKSNLLYDAL

-303 SIGSGWTLGAG
+303 SISSGWTLGAG
-314 GMLAWWSKDAKHR
+314 GMFAWWSKDAKHR

-341 FGTLAKSKPLQGHHL
+341 FGTLSKFKPLQGHHL

-387 YSHPIAKRLN
+387 YSHPIANRLN

-403 IGYLHSNYKTYVPK
+403 IGYLHSNYKTYVPR

-439 SLVWLLGKGNTNTK
+439 SLVWLLGKGNTN
-453 GNGNG
+453 
-458 KGNTNKKKG
+458 KKKG

>member
-92 AKRRGERLRNYLK
+92 AKRRGERLRDYLK

-125 GLAALMAKEKTPWR
+125 GLAALIAKEKTPWR

-192 VVCEVKTLADEV
+192 VVCEVKTLA
-204 HVDRTHAEAHE
+204 AE
-215 GSHADLADYAD
+215 GTP
-226 ESKLSAAEA
+226 SAAEA
-235 RPEPAS
+235 RLEQARPGAHAEARPESAS
-241 QQASGQP
+241 QQL
-248 ASQQPASQSPSSP
+248 ASQSPSSP

-269 VNPGQEPPPSSS
+269 VHPESQAPPVAS

-341 FGTLAKSKPLQGHHL
+341 FGTLSKSKPLQGHHL

-374 QSKATYAAGIKYG
+374 QSKATYAAGIRYG
-387 YSHPIAKRLN
+387 YSHPIANRLN

-403 IGYLHSNYKTYVPK
+403 IGYLHSNYKTYVPR

-439 SLVWLLGKGNTNTK
+439 SLVWLLGKGNTN
-453 GNGNG
+453 
-458 KGNTNKKKG
+458 KKKG

>member
-92 AKRRGERLRNYLK
+92 AKRRGERLRDYLK

-125 GLAALMAKEKTPWR
+125 GLASLIAKEKTPWR

-192 VVCEVKTLADEV
+192 VVCEVKTLA
-204 HVDRTHAEAHE
+204 AE
-215 GSHADLADYAD
+215 STP
-226 ESKLSAAEA
+226 SAAEA
-235 RPEPAS
+235 HSEQASSEQARPES
-241 QQASGQP
+241 

-269 VNPGQEPPPSSS
+269 VHPSSESQAPPVAS

-327 YWRIYGGDLEIRKY
+327 YWRIYGGGLEIRKY
-341 FGTLAKSKPLQGHHL
+341 FGTLSKSKPLQGHHL

-387 YSHPIAKRLN
+387 YSHPIANRLN

-403 IGYLHSNYKTYVPK
+403 IGYLHSNYKTYVPR

-424 ETKKRKWLGPTQAEI
+424 ETKKQKWLGPTQAEI
-439 SLVWLLGKGNTNTK
+439 SLVWLLGKGNTN
-453 GNGNG
+453 
-458 KGNTNKKKG
+458 KKKG